1 MNDGRIVFYNLKQ
14 VSFYLIMNGLAK
26 NKQPKI
32 DKAVD
37 IKVVWIMKIYSNKMN
52 DGHIV
57 FYNLKQCLERYLEA
71 KF

>member
-1 MNDGRIVFYNLKQ
+1 
-14 VSFYLIMNGLAK
+14 MNGLAK
-26 NKQPKI
+26 NKYPKI

-57 FYNLKQCLERYLEA
+57 FYNLNQCLERYLEA
-71 KF
+71 KFIVISEPEQFIVK